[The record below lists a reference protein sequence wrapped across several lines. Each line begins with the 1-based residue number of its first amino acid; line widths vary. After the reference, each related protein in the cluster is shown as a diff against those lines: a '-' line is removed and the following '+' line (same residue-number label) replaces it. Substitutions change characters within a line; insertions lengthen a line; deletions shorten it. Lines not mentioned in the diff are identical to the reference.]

1 MFQEQIIKV
10 YNMSLFESPWQPNTM
25 AAYVVCETST
35 HRKVMILF
43 KTLDSSMRVDV
54 TSYIYGGWLCQR
66 GEKEVELTLRGRAYI
81 DLFTIFD
88 LDTGEEL
95 NGKN

>member
-1 MFQEQIIKV
+1 MFQEQIVKV
-10 YNMSLFESPWQPNTM
+10 YNMSLFESPWQSNTM
-25 AAYVVCETST
+25 AAYVVCETDT

-43 KTLDSSMRVDV
+43 KTLDSNMRIDI
-54 TSYIYGGWLCQR
+54 TSHIYGGWLCQR
-66 GEKEVELTLRGRAYI
+66 EEREIELTLRGHSYI
-81 DLFTIFD
+81 DLFSIFD

>member
-1 MFQEQIIKV
+1 MLQEQIIKV

-25 AAYVVCETST
+25 AAYVVCETDV
-35 HRKVMILF
+35 HRKIMILF
-43 KTLDSSMRVDV
+43 KTLDSNMRIDI
-54 TSYIYGGWLCQR
+54 TSNICNSWLYL
-66 GEKEVELTLRGRAYI
+66 GEEREIELILHGHSYI